1 MNISEKSMKLRR
13 FLQKIP
19 NSERILT
26 FLWSESGKRTI
37 LAILGIFLISLV
49 FLISVGERTE
59 KEGVSTDF
67 SGTALTAEG
76 EYELLLESRLETLV
90 SSVEG
95 AGECEIMVTLEKGE
109 YKIFAKDSYEDE
121 RENKYEYVII
131 DEGTG
136 ADSGLVVNVV
146 APEIRGVAVVCEGG
160 DSSVVHSEIVDML
173 CSVLSLKSTQI
184 SVSKMK

>member
-1 MNISEKSMKLRR
+1 MSEKSTKLRR
-13 FLQKIP
+13 FLEKIP
-19 NSERILT
+19 GSDKILT

-37 LAILGIFLISLV
+37 LAILGIIFILLV
-49 FLISVGERTE
+49 FFMTADENSEKKDQNLNIS
-59 KEGVSTDF
+59 D
-67 SGTALTAEG
+67 TAITAEG
-76 EYELLLESRLETLV
+76 EYELLLENRLEELI

-95 AGECEIMVTLEKGE
+95 AGECKVMVTLSKGE

-121 RENKYEYVII
+121 RENKYEYVIVN
-131 DEGTG
+131 ESSGK
-136 ADSGLVVNVV
+136 DSGLVVNVV
-146 APEIRGVAVVCEGG
+146 SPEIKGVAVVCEGG